1 MKTELIQRIKIPS
14 MVLFLIRVLMT
25 DLGVKG
31 SSKEGFTWNN
41 VVIHQ
46 LTLIKTAQLGCSV
59 AALTLFVFVG

>member
-1 MKTELIQRIKIPS
+1 

-59 AALTLFVFVG
+59 AALTLLVFVG